1 MPSYDHYPLQNTTTL
16 LPGQSLGLELPCS
29 TRPRINVEVTAGVK
43 AVTPDAFVSYDT
55 SLRRFVLTL
64 INESKVDSFTV
75 EVLGSTSAPD
85 LFVVCFGSVS

>member
-29 TRPRINVEVTAGVK
+29 TRPRINVEVTTGVK
-43 AVTPDAFVSYDT
+43 TVPPDAFVSYDS
-55 SLRRFVLTL
+55 SLCCFVLTL

-75 EVLGSTSAPD
+75 EVLGTTCTPD
-85 LFVVCFGSVS
+85 LFVVCFGPVS